1 MSIQNDEILDIAAR
15 ATSIQ
20 KMSFLDSRG
29 NSWNKLVI
37 EYGSDTSDTEDT
49 DTRSVRQ
56 AD

>member
-1 MSIQNDEILDIAAR
+1 MSIQNDEILEIAAR

-20 KMSFLDSRG
+20 KMCCLDSQG

-49 DTRSVRQ
+49 DLRSVRQ